1 MDRPGDWCP
10 LGLEEE
16 PWWEEVDTRLPL
28 MWLHFTGFVLA
39 APQVLWSKI
48 GIDVLHFDKVLDL
61 F

>member
-1 MDRPGDWCP
+1 MVGRSGHQIAPDVG
-10 LGLEEE
+10 
-16 PWWEEVDTRLPL
+16 
-28 MWLHFTGFVLA
+28 LHFTGFVLV